1 MPCFWSLLQDMLVDF
16 LVELPVRCPALH
28 YPSVPLP
35 GPTSHVHI
43 QPVTDARPTSVRPL
57 STLQM
62 ARHCQVLLGTL
73 RTRRSPGGG
82 KDSKWTCSGGPGTGK
97 DSKWTC
103 RGGPAIG
110 KDAKWT
116 CRGGPGTDK
125 DEKWTW
131 RCGPKWPDHW

>member
-35 GPTSHVHI
+35 GPTSHAHF

-62 ARHCQVLLGTL
+62 ARHCQVLLGTV
-73 RTRRSPGGG
+73 RRGGRATRRSPGGG
-82 KDSKWTCSGGPGTGK
+82 KDEKWTCNAGPG
-97 DSKWTC
+97 
-103 RGGPAIG
+103 IG
-110 KDAKWT
+110 KGRQWT
-116 CRGGPGTDK
+116 HPLSIFTPARYTSARLRSILAISPATTGVVG
-125 DEKWTW
+125 
-131 RCGPKWPDHW
+131 